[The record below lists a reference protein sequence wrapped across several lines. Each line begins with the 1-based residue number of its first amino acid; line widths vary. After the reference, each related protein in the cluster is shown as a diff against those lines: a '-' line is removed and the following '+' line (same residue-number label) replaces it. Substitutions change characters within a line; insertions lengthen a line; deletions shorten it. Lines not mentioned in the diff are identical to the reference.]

1 MFPPF
6 PQEKAYEYCY
16 QLMEQLDA
24 HKRIDFE
31 SLVKNPALT
40 TDLLFSG
47 KTGQMFGICVCK
59 DGDGNEVVLKAF
71 SGQYNSI
78 WNVAGW
84 VPPLL
89 DEAEFY
95 RQSAESDRLIHEL
108 TDTIEDKNS
117 GLSESE
123 LKSLKKKRRELSA
136 ESMKN
141 IFGLYEFHCL
151 TGEVKHFSDI
161 TTDDT
166 LLPTGCGE
174 CCAPKLLAYAAKNGL
189 KPVSLAE
196 FYYGKENNSGSKK
209 HKQFYPPCDEK
220 CSFILPHI
228 LGLEILY
235 RDEAIIVIN
244 KPSGL
249 LSIPGR
255 GEEKLDSATTRLKNL
270 FPECIEQPS
279 VHRLDMDT
287 SGLLVMAFNADAH
300 RNLSLQFMNG
310 TVEKRYYA
318 VLEKPVCPGDGCKV
332 TETNGGGKLIAGR
345 IELPFRLDVEHRPY
359 QIYDEV
365 NGKIGVT
372 NWRILSL
379 EDAKK
384 AVKCYRLAKT
394 YERDLFK
401 KHKTFV
407 EFVPETG
414 RTHQLRLH
422 ASHEKGLGSPITGD
436 NLYGMQKEG
445 ERLLLHA
452 HYLCFAHPVTGEK
465 MEFYSES

>member
-16 QLMEQLDA
+16 QLMEQLDT

-31 SLVKNPALT
+31 TDIPNPALN
-40 TDLLFSG
+40 TDMLFSG

-59 DGDGNEVVLKAF
+59 DTNGNGVVLKAF

-78 WNVAGW
+78 WNVDGW

-95 RQSAESDRLIHEL
+95 RQSAESDKKIHEL
-108 TDTIEDKNS
+108 TDLIES
-117 GLSESE
+117 GTLPEPE
-123 LKSLKKKRRELSA
+123 LKELKKKRKQLSA
-136 ESMKN
+136 DSMRQ
-141 IFGLYEFHCL
+141 IFDLYRIHCF
-151 TGEVKHFSDI
+151 TGETKRFGDI
-161 TTDDT
+161 MPDGQMP
-166 LLPTGCGE
+166 PTGCGE
-174 CCAPKLLAYAAKNGL
+174 CCAPKLLSFAAKNGL
-189 KPVSLAE
+189 HPISLAE
-196 FYYGKENNSGSKK
+196 FYYGKENSNGKK

-287 SGLLVMAFNADAH
+287 SGLLVMAFTAESH

-332 TETNGGGKLIAGR
+332 TETNGGGKPLAGK

-359 QIYDEV
+359 QIYDEI
-365 NGKIGVT
+365 NGKIGIT

-384 AVKCYRLAKT
+384 AVKCFRLAKT

-422 ASHEKGLGSPITGD
+422 ASHEKGLGSPIIGD
-436 NLYGMQKEG
+436 NLYGTQKEG

-452 HYLCFAHPVTGEK
+452 HYLCFTHPVTGEK